1 MCNGRPK
8 KHVTMVY
15 MQDGKINKS
24 DTSFM
29 VLYLLYDCRK
39 INIFLIPVNFT
50 KEIGENIK
58 KTSGE

>member
-1 MCNGRPK
+1 
-8 KHVTMVY
+8 MVY
-15 MQDGKINKS
+15 TQDGKINKS